1 MCDVIFVVV
10 KIIWFVIFLVN
21 VVFWIIVI
29 LCKIC
34 NIIKNFKKV
43 FLNLKY

>member
-43 FLNLKY
+43 ILN